1 MSDDLET
8 GRTTP
13 PKDEEWASIWKKLDR
28 ADSLSSKAWVI
39 VGPIYAVVTNWK
51 ALGLIIAGV
60 AWLNRP
66 EIIAALTTIAG
77 G

>member
-13 PKDEEWASIWKKLDR
+13 PTDDEWPHIWKKLER

-39 VGPIYAVVTNWK
+39 VGPVYAVVTNWK
-51 ALGLIIAGV
+51 AIAIIVAGV

-66 EIIAALTTIAG
+66 EILAAIAVLVG